1 MAGSQV
7 SDSPPTR
14 MGNMGAMVRVMRT
27 LDGSQPVETD
37 GDPVVRKRKLVA
49 GLCRLL
55 GEQFAGPSAV
65 TPAASVAPAQPQ
77 SPAGG
82 LEAGLAPRMQQ
93 TLRRLLAGDAEKEI
107 AKTSRRQ
114 PAHGTCV
121 REGALPQVRREQ
133 PGRIARPIRGFRVQG
148 AGGSIQPLEIAGRVR
163 AIMVQSFRLRRQAA
177 SLHHNLRIAHVNGF
191 SKYHSLA
198 TPSRDPGITCLG
210 DVSAITLSP
219 ILCLTRWGKAEPACV
234 RKIGK
239 LQTFKCSCG

>member
-1 MAGSQV
+1 MAGLQI

-107 AKTSRRQ
+107 AKHLGVSR
-114 PAHGTCV
+114 HTV
-121 REGALPQVRREQ
+121 HVYVKALYRKYDVNSRGELL
-133 PGRIARPIRGFRVQG
+133 ARFVDSAYKARGD
-148 AGGSIQPLEIAGRVR
+148 
-163 AIMVQSFRLRRQAA
+163 QS
-177 SLHHNLRIAHVNGF
+177 SP
-191 SKYHSLA
+191 SK
-198 TPSRDPGITCLG
+198 
-210 DVSAITLSP
+210 
-219 ILCLTRWGKAEPACV
+219 
-234 RKIGK
+234 
-239 LQTFKCSCG
+239 